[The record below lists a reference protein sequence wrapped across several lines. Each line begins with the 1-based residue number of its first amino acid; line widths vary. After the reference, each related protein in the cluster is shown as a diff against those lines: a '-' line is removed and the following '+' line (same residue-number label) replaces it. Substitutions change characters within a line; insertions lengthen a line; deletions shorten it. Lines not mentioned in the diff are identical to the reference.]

1 MLAADFSVV
10 SAPVPCQ
17 PTSMLRTTLPPA
29 VFGAVLLLAVTRGP
43 GVGAQ
48 RPATG
53 MRPSHRAV
61 LTFIPR
67 GARVDTI
74 PLYTDEQAASGAAL
88 FAKVC
93 VECHELS
100 DYTGEKFRAKWSGQT
115 MYDLYE
121 QIRTKMPDDK
131 PGTLSREEYADALA
145 YILKQNK
152 IPAGSTKIA
161 PDSAAMSAVKLDLP
175 PVSPP

>member
-1 MLAADFSVV
+1 
-10 SAPVPCQ
+10 
-17 PTSMLRTTLPPA
+17 

-48 RPATG
+48 RPAAFP
-53 MRPSHRAV
+53 RASHPDASAFV
-61 LTFIPR
+61 PR
-67 GARVDTI
+67 GARLDTV
-74 PLYTDEQAASGAAL
+74 PLFTEEQATSGAAL
-88 FAKVC
+88 FNKVC

-100 DYTGEKFRAKWSGQT
+100 DYTGEKFRAKWNGQS

-131 PGTLSREEYADALA
+131 PGSLTRDEYADALA

-152 IPAGSTKIA
+152 LPSGSAKVA

>member
-1 MLAADFSVV
+1 
-10 SAPVPCQ
+10 
-17 PTSMLRTTLPPA
+17 MLRNTLPPA
-29 VFGAVLLLAVTRGP
+29 LFGAVLLLSVARGP

-53 MRPSHRAV
+53 LRASHVGASA
-61 LTFIPR
+61 FIPR
-67 GARVDTI
+67 AARVDTV
-74 PLYTDEQAASGAAL
+74 PLYTEAQATSGAAL
-88 FAKVC
+88 FEKVC
-93 VECHELS
+93 VECHELA
-100 DYTGEKFRAKWSGQT
+100 DYTGEKFRAKWTGQS

-131 PGTLSREEYADALA
+131 PGSLTREEYADALA

-152 IPAGSTKIA
+152 VPAGSTKIA

-175 PVSPP
+175 PASRP